1 MAGMIRRWLRR
12 FLGLTKSDGQKRHA
26 KWPTREEILLLPPF
40 EALEL
45 NDIVEVATPRDAQ
58 RACQELMD
66 EGIVG
71 FDTESKPTFKKGEV
85 STGPHVAQFA
95 TRDRAY
101 VFMLHDPECRKIA
114 AKLIGSKKLKKIGFG
129 LREDLRL
136 IHKKL
141 RVEPGEV
148 FDLDALFMEKG
159 YGRGVGVKVGVAIA
173 LKRRFSKSKKMSTSN
188 WMQRRLSDRQLLY
201 AANDAFAALQ
211 VFHALKAT
219 PFA

>member
-1 MAGMIRRWLRR
+1 MIRRWLRR
-12 FLGLTKSDGQKRHA
+12 FFGLTNSDGQKRHA
-26 KWPTREEILLLPPF
+26 KWPTREEIPLLPPF
-40 EALEL
+40 DALEL
-45 NDIVEVATPRDAQ
+45 KDIVEVATPRGAQ
-58 RACQELMD
+58 RAYQELLE

-101 VFMLHDPECRKIA
+101 IFMLHEPECRKTA
-114 AKLIGSKKLKKIGFG
+114 AKLIGSNSLKKVGFG

-141 RVEPGEV
+141 RVEPNEV
-148 FDLDALFMEKG
+148 FDLDAMFMEKG

-173 LKRRFSKSKKMSTSN
+173 LKRRFSKSKKISTSN
-188 WMQRRLSDRQLLY
+188 WMQQHLSDRQLLY

-211 VFHALKAT
+211 VFHVLKAM
-219 PFA
+219 PPA